1 MRRRL
6 GIYQSRSRG
15 LWVKGETSGATQELL
30 RIDLDCDR
38 DSPRFVVR
46 QSGPASATSTPAP
59 AGARTRPRA
68 SGAHAGGAPRQAPPG
83 SYTAKLFAD
92 PDLLAAKL
100 REEAAELA
108 EASDAS
114 T

>member
-1 MRRRL
+1 M
-6 GIYQSRSRG
+6 GIYQSRTRG

-46 QSGPASATSTPAP
+46 QQPAPASATSTPAP
-59 AGARTRPRA
+59 AGARTRASATSRA
-68 SGAHAGGAPRQAPPG
+68 RSPSVASTAPPG

-92 PDLLAAKL
+92 PDLLGAKL
-100 REEAAELA
+100 REEADELA
-108 EASDAS
+108 EARGPRR